1 MKENFQYSLSLAAP
15 DFRFSDP
22 VLFVPAQRFENFY
35 GFGVAPMHFDGGIFF
50 SLKCS
55 FEECGKFIL
64 KQLTSICVTVSN
76 HFRKAVK
83 SVRRSFACAVQT
95 FLPEKQKTYLSFCV
109 FRR

>member
-1 MKENFQYSLSLAAP
+1 MKQDFQLTLSLAAP
-15 DFRFSDP
+15 EFRFSDP

-35 GFGVAPMHFDGGIFF
+35 GFGIAPVHFDSGIFF

-55 FEECGKFIL
+55 LEECGKFIL
-64 KQLTSICVTVSN
+64 KQVSSICITVSAA
-76 HFRKAVK
+76 FRKVVKAVRQK
-83 SVRRSFACAVQT
+83 FVRTVRC